1 MLAFCEGNGD
11 FAFSNCLTKMANSPS
26 ISCAGEFNWDTEDWD
41 IDPDKDI
48 STYQGNIE
56 MSEIGG
62 DATTLQVGIN
72 GDSSSQIIFDTSL
85 EYNLSPLLSDI
96 TSNEAY
102 NTVQEFLSTLSAKAT
117 ELGAVSNRLE
127 SALDSIGVNIENL
140 TSSRST
146 IKDADIAQVSSDYIR
161 HQILQQAAAT
171 LLATANQSPA
181 IALQLI

>member
-1 MLAFCEGNGD
+1 M
-11 FAFSNCLTKMANSPS
+11 
-26 ISCAGEFNWDTEDWD
+26 
-41 IDPDKDI
+41 
-48 STYQGNIE
+48 
-56 MSEIGG
+56 IGG
-62 DATTLQVGIN
+62 IYASNETNLNKLTIENATCSDSVGEKISGWYNNGLKQEYDLSRFTDNITADNSETNIQVGIM
-72 GDSSSQIIFDTSL
+72 GDESSQITFKSMFT
-85 EYNLSPLLSDI
+85 YNLASVVSNIKSDN
-96 TSNEAY
+96 SY
-102 NTVQEFLSTLSAKAT
+102 NTIQNFLNDLNSKAT
-117 ELGAVSNRLE
+117 ELGAASNRLE